1 MLSGDFSFSLLADTL
16 TKSNGEEALTG
27 LRFLSY
33 RWLGPINPGPLF
45 NPGPLLNPA
54 PLLNPGPAENPRD
67 LLLAEIGVTGVCSE
81 FDPLG

>member
-45 NPGPLLNPA
+45 NPA

-67 LLLAEIGVTGVCSE
+67 LLLAEIGVTGVGSE
-81 FDPLG
+81 LDPLG